1 MRTTINTREFGE
13 LTFFTG
19 NGTNY
24 VFVDINGQPGT
35 LGKQICDGGGLMGST
50 ISCRSTRPSDF
61 EKLCKKWWRNYL
73 RDQRGG

>member
-50 ISCRSTRPSDF
+50 IS
-61 EKLCKKWWRNYL
+61 Y
-73 RDQRGG
+73 RGLI